1 VLSRRE
7 RCLEQL
13 SNTSNS
19 SDNSSGT
26 ELDGQARS
34 SASVWSQSRRR
45 HGNTSAVLRTI
56 GHRGR
61 STGSRGDGDDSNHR
75 RRNSRAGSDSLNCL
89 GEEFSGERGRG
100 RAGGNGSLRGRDDGG
115 LRGGNNG
122 GFEGGLNSGSSGGSA
137 SGGLDDTADGEGGVV
152 GHDRGGI
159 IGLLSVGARE
169 GEQQR
174 KKDVGELHCG

>member
-1 VLSRRE
+1 
-7 RCLEQL
+7 L

-34 SASVWSQSRRR
+34 SASVGSQSRRR
-45 HGNTSAVLRTI
+45 NSNTSAVLRAI
-56 GHRGR
+56 GHRGG
-61 STGSRGDGDDSNHR
+61 STGDRSDGDDSNHGR
-75 RRNSRAGSDSLNCL
+75 RDGRAGCDSLNGL
-89 GEEFSGERGRG
+89 GEELSGERGRG
-100 RAGGNGSLRGRDDGG
+100 RAGGDGSLGGRDNRS

-122 GFEGGLNSGSSGGSA
+122 GFDGGLSSRGGSGSA

-152 GHDRGGI
+152 GHDRGGV
-159 IGLLSVGARE
+159 IGLLSAGARE